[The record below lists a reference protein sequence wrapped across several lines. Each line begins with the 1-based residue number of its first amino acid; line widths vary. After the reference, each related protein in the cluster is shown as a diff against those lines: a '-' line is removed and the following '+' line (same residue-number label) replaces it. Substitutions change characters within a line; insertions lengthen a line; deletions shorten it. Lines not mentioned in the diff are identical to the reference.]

1 MNEIL
6 IYDIIGEGDSTAHSV
21 RKQLSAMTGKV
32 TVRISS
38 PGGDAYQGVA
48 IMNTLRNYPGH
59 VTTIVDGVAAS
70 AASYIA
76 IGGADTALMAPNS
89 ELMIHEAF
97 RAANGNATQLEKMA
111 ADLNRISANIASIYA
126 AKAGGTVSQWR
137 SLMRE
142 ETWFSAREAVD
153 AGLADGLANQEAPA
167 AHADSI
173 VYAMA
178 HNYRYASRED
188 APAPKTPTTRKER
201 KMGFFDNLVRNEE
214 EPQSSPTPGSFTT
227 EQWAELTGLLKLEPE
242 TATADDVLDTIKEI
256 IDEAKQLSETNQEEA
271 TMNFLNNAVD
281 APITI
286 DRRVWNEMQDAIHR
300 GVTARD
306 QDNRLAAEQVVN
318 QAVRIG
324 KVSATQRE
332 DWIKSYLNDPE
343 STVRAM
349 NRRQEIPRVEVGH
362 GRAPN
367 WDKEETPQGWVR

>member
-21 RKQLSAMTGKV
+21 RKQLSAMAGKV

-97 RAANGNATQLEKMA
+97 RAVNGNATQLEKMA

-126 AKAGGTVSQWR
+126 EKAGGTVNQWR

-142 ETWFSAREAVD
+142 ETWFSAHEAVD
-153 AGLADGLANQEAPA
+153 AGLADGLANQEAPT
-167 AHADSI
+167 AHADST

-178 HNYRYASRED
+178 HNYRYASREN
-188 APAPKTPTTRKER
+188 APAPKIPTTRKER

-214 EPQSSPTPGSFTT
+214 EPQSPPTPGSFTT
-227 EQWAELTGLLKLEPE
+227 EQWTELTGLLKLEPE

-256 IDEAKQLSETNQEEA
+256 INEAKQLSESNQEEA
-271 TMNFLNNAVD
+271 TMNFLNKAVD

-306 QDNRLAAEQVVN
+306 QDNRLTAEQVVN